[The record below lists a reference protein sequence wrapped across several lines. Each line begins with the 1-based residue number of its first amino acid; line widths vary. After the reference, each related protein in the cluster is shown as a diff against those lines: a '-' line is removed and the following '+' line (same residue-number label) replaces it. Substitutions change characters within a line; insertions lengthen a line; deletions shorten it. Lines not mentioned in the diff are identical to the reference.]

1 MTTYDFIV
9 IGGGR
14 AGFAALRPIAAAGK
28 RTAMI
33 DSGSI
38 GGLCALRGCN
48 PKKVLVRG
56 SEALAAVREA
66 SRFGV
71 DVAGFT
77 VDWSRVI
84 DRKNG
89 FTAGVTELSERML
102 RDMGTDLIQGMPRFI
117 GPNTIQVAG
126 RDLSASGFAIATG
139 SIPRPLTFEGAE
151 HVRTTDDILNLRAV
165 PEHLVAIGAGVV
177 AFEFGHV
184 FARLGSRV
192 TILAREG
199 RALADSEPE
208 LTDALVAYSREIGV
222 DVVFETSIAAV
233 RSDGGRTVVIG
244 VRDGIETRYEA
255 DFILNAAGR
264 VAALDGLDL
273 DAAGVA
279 VEPHGV
285 AVTDF
290 LRSTTN
296 PAVFA
301 AGDAH
306 GRLQLSPNATYE
318 GDIIGTNFLHGD
330 TVRTDY
336 TVVPRA
342 IFTTPPFASV
352 GITEAEAQKQ
362 GLNVR
367 AVTNDMKEWTV
378 FAIAGEPLAQAKV
391 IIDAGTDRILGA
403 HILGPAAAELI
414 HLFAMAMRFNATAA
428 DLAAM
433 QYAYPTF
440 ASTVPSMVG

>member
-14 AGFAALRPIAAAGK
+14 AGFAALRPVAAAGK

-33 DSGSI
+33 DSGPI

-48 PKKVLVRG
+48 PKKVLVRS

-66 SRFGV
+66 ERFGV
-71 DVAGFT
+71 DVAGVT

-102 RDMGTDLIQGMPRFI
+102 RDMGTELIQGSPRFI
-117 GPNTIQVAG
+117 GPNTVLVAG
-126 RDLSASGFAIATG
+126 RELGASGFVVATG
-139 SIPRPLTFEGAE
+139 SVPRPLTFEGAE
-151 HVRTTDDILNLRAV
+151 HVRTTDDILDLRTV
-165 PEHLVAIGAGVV
+165 PEHLVCVGAGVV
-177 AFEFGHV
+177 AFELGHV

-192 TILAREG
+192 TILARES
-199 RALADSEPE
+199 RALAGNEPE
-208 LTDALVAYSREIGV
+208 LTAALIAYSREIGV
-222 DVVFETSIAAV
+222 EVVFETSIMAV
-233 RSDGGRTVVIG
+233 RIEGERAVVIG

-264 VAALDGLDL
+264 VAAVDGLDL

-285 AVTDF
+285 AVTEF

-318 GDIIGTNFLHGD
+318 GDLIGTNFLHGD
-330 TVRTDY
+330 TLRADY

-342 IFTTPPFASV
+342 IYTTPQFASV
-352 GITEAEAQKQ
+352 GITEAEARKQ

-367 AVTNDMKEWTV
+367 AVASDMTEWTV

-391 IIDAGTDRILGA
+391 VIDAGTDRILGA

-440 ASTVPSMVG
+440 ASAVPSMVA